1 MPNWCSNKLI
11 ITGPEEDLARFVRQ
25 ARGPTSSYNNILDSK
40 SWEVFDDIRIASICS
55 MNPEPGEVS
64 DLSFHAL
71 CPVPEEIRRLGFDG
85 KLAKKAAET
94 LGVEFP
100 GMGGAGWQR
109 ANWGTK
115 WEPNV
120 WGVYVDDCDYI
131 EYCFDTAW
139 TPPDALV
146 EKISI
151 DWPTLTFRLE
161 YEEPAMNFAGCYEYH
176 NGELTFSEEKECSY
190 YDDEE

>member
-85 KLAKKAAET
+85 KLAKIAKGIAPE
-94 LGVEFP
+94 LVHY
-100 GMGGAGWQR
+100 MIQR
-109 ANWGTK
+109 DIKKVTK
-115 WEPNV
+115 
-120 WGVYVDDCDYI
+120 
-131 EYCFDTAW
+131 
-139 TPPDALV
+139 
-146 EKISI
+146 
-151 DWPTLTFRLE
+151 
-161 YEEPAMNFAGCYEYH
+161 
-176 NGELTFSEEKECSY
+176 
-190 YDDEE
+190 